1 MQLIFNLFLTL
12 VFSALYTIAPV
23 LDTLVAVPHKCD
35 IPKLPY
41 VVTNLGVFEANP
53 NIGVQSFILFH
64 FSDPNPTTKI
74 EVDCLRSLNTSSGL
88 YTSSFF
94 SCGASP
100 YGFRYRS
107 DSIDLQRVWSEPS

>member
-1 MQLIFNLFLTL
+1 MQLISNLFLTL
-12 VFSALYTIAPV
+12 VFSALCTTAPV
-23 LDTLVAVPHKCD
+23 LDTRIAVPHKRD
-35 IPKLPY
+35 IPKLLY

-53 NIGVQSFILFH
+53 NLGVQSFISFH

-74 EVDCLRSLNTSSGL
+74 EGDCLRSFNTSSGL

-94 SCGASP
+94 SRGASP

-107 DSIDLQRVWSEPS
+107 DGIDLQRVWSEPS